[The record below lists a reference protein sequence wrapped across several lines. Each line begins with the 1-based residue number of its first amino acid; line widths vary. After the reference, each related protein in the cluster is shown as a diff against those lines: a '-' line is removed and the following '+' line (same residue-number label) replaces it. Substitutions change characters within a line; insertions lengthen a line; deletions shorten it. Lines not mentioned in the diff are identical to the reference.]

1 MKRFKPNFD
10 TALEIINSSETNN
23 IVLYREKVDKNKP
36 DYVGLVLFNY
46 VKSIIE
52 NKEYEINLLNSNLE
66 KYKGKVW
73 NICLINML
81 NECYKPSMEIEV
93 LNNRIL
99 EGGIKLSL
107 WETKE

>member
-1 MKRFKPNFD
+1 MKKYKSLAYIFIIFFLISSCKTTEKKVNENENSI
-10 TALEIINSSETNN
+10 EIVISCGE
-23 IVLYREKVDKNKP
+23 D
-36 DYVGLVLFNY
+36 
-46 VKSIIE
+46 
-52 NKEYEINLLNSNLE
+52 SNLE

>member
-1 MKRFKPNFD
+1 MIKKKTLSIFIFFVLQVFLLD
-10 TALEIINSSETNN
+10 ALGASK
-23 IVLYREKVDKNKP
+23 KVDKNKP

-46 VKSIIE
+46 VKSFIE